1 MPFKNIVR
9 VSCRHGIPIYCWS
22 IKHIFKVFSCLIIN
36 ILLIIFLAS
45 WKINHVHRI
54 KRHVSHNNTSSNV
67 TKARNVTTTG
77 VPTVA
82 TTLRRR
88 PVFGWPARRRNTP
101 RPTGRPTLN
110 LTGLTD
116 VQKEKML
123 RGNRSAVPLDHLGFP
138 VIPNSHRGTRRPL
151 PLTQGNA
158 SRPTPNSGKG
168 VNGKPRPYGIMGEF
182 REPENKTQTS
192 TLSVSNTTISTDSE
206 HSNKTPHTEGPQK
219 NTRHDNKRDMP
230 TVISKHGI
238 WIAVVAS
245 LLLSAFICLT
255 VHWVRQRRR
264 GKLIIAPV
272 SNNGQRSAAVVFKA
286 WDRSSFQHRIPNRK
300 SSELS
305 HV

>member
-1 MPFKNIVR
+1 MNADRSKLATTAIQMPYLEITLDKSRLLSRWDFFWAFSVCGTLLLR
-9 VSCRHGIPIYCWS
+9 FVALVVLVLEG
-22 IKHIFKVFSCLIIN
+22 KVEACVLFPFRRNSAKLSWPP
-36 ILLIIFLAS
+36 LPSFLPKFWVGLLAS
-45 WKINHVHRI
+45 TRQ
-54 KRHVSHNNTSSNV
+54 
-67 TKARNVTTTG
+67 
-77 VPTVA
+77 
-82 TTLRRR
+82 
-88 PVFGWPARRRNTP
+88 RNTP

-123 RGNRSAVPLDHLGFP
+123 RGNTSAVPLDHLGFP

-151 PLTQGNA
+151 PLTQVNA

-206 HSNKTPHTEGPQK
+206 HSSKAPQTNRPQK

-230 TVISKHGI
+230 MVISKHGI
-238 WIAVVAS
+238 WIAIVSS

-264 GKLIIAPV
+264 GKLIITPV